1 VPTPSWLQGVAINQ
15 WVEIPN
21 SSMSMAP
28 VGMAAAGTAPSSR
41 MDAWNGYALKGTDA
55 YSVRQGGHG
64 DYYGNEVLRFNAAS
78 NTPGWTM
85 IKTSSPE
92 SVVTNDSSRYTDG
105 SPAAVHGYHSQRYV
119 PQRNWVFSV
128 GSTAISRLGGT
139 KPDCVVYDI
148 ASNTYLPQGT
158 VPDMPAM
165 ILAEQGIWDDPATG
179 DIYHTAGYVINRW
192 NQATNRWSPHIADV
206 PTFYGFASVCCT
218 DTTRRRAL
226 LLAGDPAARVPQ
238 LFTFSTQSAQSIS
251 PTGDTSIVNSTG
263 HYGMV
268 FCPTTDRFYAMTGGA
283 GSTGLYEINPTTWVI
298 SAKTTTGGNA
308 MPAAASTGV
317 FTRFLYVAQLG
328 GVLYFPQYSANAWFL
343 RLH

>member
-1 VPTPSWLQGVAINQ
+1 
-15 WVEIPN
+15 
-21 SSMSMAP
+21 MSMAP

-41 MDAWNGYALKGTDA
+41 MDAWNGYALKGTDV

-64 DYYGNEVLRFNAAS
+64 DYFGNEVLRFNAAS
-78 NTPGWTM
+78 DSPAWTM
-85 IKTSSPE
+85 IKGSSPE
-92 SVVTNDSSRYTDG
+92 SVVTDNSSRYTDG
-105 SPAAVHGYHSQRYV
+105 SPSAVHGYHSQRYV
-119 PQRNWVFSV
+119 PQRNWVLSV
-128 GSTAISRLGGT
+128 GTTAMSRQGGT
-139 KPDCVVYDI
+139 NSDCVVYDI
-148 ASNTYLPQGT
+148 ASNTYLPRGT

-192 NQATNRWSPHIADV
+192 NQATNTWSLRVAEV

-238 LFTFSTQSAQSIS
+238 VFTFATQSAQSIS
-251 PTGDTSIVNSTG
+251 PTGDTSIVNSNG
-263 HYGMV
+263 HYGMTY
-268 FCPTTDRFYAMTGGA
+268 CPVTDRFYAMTGGVASA
-283 GSTGLYEINPTTWVI
+283 GLFEINPVTWAI
-298 SAKTTTGGNA
+298 SAKATAGGNA

-328 GVLYFPQYSANAWFL
+328 GILYFPRYSANAWFL